1 MLGRLTRWA
10 YFCSILIGIFFLGNN
25 ALAVRFPLPPK
36 GNDLFGKLQFA
47 RVKKG
52 DDFEKIA
59 RRYDVGF
66 YELVEAN
73 PYVNPAHL
81 KPNTILIVPTQYL
94 LPHVARTGI
103 IINLAAMRLFYF
115 PEGKNYFYT
124 YPVGIGKQN
133 WSTPLGELHII
144 QKTKDPVWIVPN
156 SVFKY
161 RRAHGDPVP
170 KIVQAGPDNPL
181 GKYAMRLS
189 IPTYLI
195 HGTNEPDSVGRR
207 SSAGC
212 IHLYP
217 EDIKQLF
224 AMTPLRTRVFIMNQP
239 YLAGWNHDNLYVEAH
254 LPLVEERKA
263 LTNVP
268 VVVKALITSLLDNE
282 SITVVDWKKADRVV
296 EEHTGIPTQIS
307 NRHH

>member
-1 MLGRLTRWA
+1 MKRFLYFLILSFGLCHLNLTWA
-10 YFCSILIGIFFLGNN
+10 L
-25 ALAVRFPLPPK
+25 RFPLPPK
-36 GNDLFGKLQFA
+36 GVDLFGKIQFA

-73 PYVNPAHL
+73 PHVQPDHP

-94 LPHVARTGI
+94 LPNVARSGI
-103 IINLAAMRLFYF
+103 IINLASMRLFYF
-115 PEGKNYFYT
+115 PAGKPYFYT

-144 QKTKDPVWIVPN
+144 QKIKDPVWVVPD
-156 SVFKY
+156 SVMKY
-161 RRAHGDPVP
+161 RKAHGDPVP
-170 KIVQAGPDNPL
+170 KVVQPGPDNPL
-181 GKYAMRLS
+181 GKFAMRLS

-195 HGTNEPDSVGRR
+195 HGTNEPGSVGRR

-224 AMTPLRTRVFIMNQP
+224 AITPLKTRVFIMNQP
-239 YLAGWNHDNLYVEAH
+239 YQVGWNHTRLYIEAH
-254 LPLVEERKA
+254 LPLIEERDELADVPAVMKA
-263 LTNVP
+263 LVN
-268 VVVKALITSLLDNE
+268 SF
-282 SITVVDWKKADRVV
+282 VDAAEKPGVNWKKADEVI
-296 EEHTGIPTQIS
+296 EEHTGLPTIVGVS
-307 NRHH
+307 SS